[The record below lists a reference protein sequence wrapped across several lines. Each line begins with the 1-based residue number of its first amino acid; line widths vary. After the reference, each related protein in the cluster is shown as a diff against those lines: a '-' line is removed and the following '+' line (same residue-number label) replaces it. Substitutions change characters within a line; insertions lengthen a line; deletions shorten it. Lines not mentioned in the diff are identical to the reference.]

1 MKDLNMCINFG
12 FVGLQNGTMPDAAR
26 EKVIALMKEY
36 AACGSRYNKKAYGF
50 SGNPVQCNIYSSD
63 IFCNQ
68 ELFDIAEKS
77 GCKANIITSSYGTEA
92 DRFSPDTV
100 IALDIKAKSLSY
112 PNTAAEYMVN
122 KSDAVFL
129 MWDGKQNLQDGILW
143 TVLQF
148 CKHKKIPYYLVN
160 TARPEDVS
168 FSSDAYYVP
177 YTTEHVEQY
186 VAGLYDYQ
194 EAPEENKPIFLSG
207 LWKAL
212 HDRFIRKYKLKAKNI
227 PYVEDKILSPD
238 YFPQDDKRKKNH
250 TMLTEYFA
258 YYDQKAVDASTM
270 YRASVY
276 FRSILP
282 FLTTIF
288 IAVGFYAETVLT
300 FIAGKWLPVFKPNFL
315 AILAGVGFLIHAL
328 LNWYAG
334 QMAKNSSVER
344 LRKEYIEARFI
355 AEYLRVVIHSEVYG
369 IQVDSINMNDAL
381 VEKRILAKLH
391 HIIRQQEPVSYVQ
404 TKAVMDEAVANFEAL
419 IADQKV
425 YHENCINRYSLITR
439 HLKKTASVVAAAGIT
454 IVIARGFL
462 QFVIPFASVGLNLS
476 GQINGVRIDSFIKSF
491 ANMLALVVPAWASYF
506 SAKLSMNNYEWLRND
521 SIQVKAGLAHIAKR
535 LEDVKKRN
543 NNSYQVISDIANDIM
558 ALTRED
564 YTGWYLRTGA
574 QGFTRL

>member
-1 MKDLNMCINFG
+1 MNMCVNFG
-12 FVGLQNGTMPDAAR
+12 FVGVQSGILPDAAR

-36 AACGSRYNKKAYGF
+36 IACTSRYNKKIYGF
-50 SGNPVQCNIYSSD
+50 SENPIQCNIYSSD
-63 IFCNQ
+63 TFYDH
-68 ELFDIAEKS
+68 ELCDIAEKS
-77 GCKANIITSSYGTEA
+77 GCRTVIITASDGTDA
-92 DRFSPDTV
+92 SRFAADTV
-100 IALDIKAKSLSY
+100 IALDIKKKSLSY

-143 TVLQF
+143 MVLQF

-160 TARPEDVS
+160 TEQPEDVS

-177 YTTEHVEQY
+177 YTAEHVERY
-186 VAGLYDYQ
+186 VAGLYDYK
-194 EAPEENKPIFLSG
+194 EEPVENKPIFLSG
-207 LWKAL
+207 LWKVL
-212 HDRFIRKYKLKAKNI
+212 HDRFTRKYKLKAKNI

-238 YFPQDDKRKKNH
+238 YFSQDDKRKKNH
-250 TMLTEYFA
+250 VMLTEYFA

-300 FIAGKWLPVFKPNFL
+300 FFAGEWKSVFDLNFWT
-315 AILAGVGFLIHAL
+315 ILAGIGFLIHAL

-334 QMAKNSSVER
+334 HVAKSSSVEQF
-344 LRKEYIEARFI
+344 RKEYIEARFI

-369 IQVDSINMNDAL
+369 IQVDSINMSDTL

-404 TKAVMDEAVANFEAL
+404 TKAVMDEAIANFEAL

-439 HLKKTASVVAAAGIT
+439 HLKKTASAVAAAGIV

-462 QFVIPFASVGLNLS
+462 QFVIPFAAAGLNLS
-476 GQINGVRIDSFIKSF
+476 APVHGVKLDSFIKSF

-521 SIQVKAGLAHIAKR
+521 SIQVKAGLERIAQR

-543 NNSYQVISDIANDIM
+543 TNSYQVISDITNDIM

>member
-1 MKDLNMCINFG
+1 MKEQNMYINFG
-12 FVGLQNGTMPDAAR
+12 FVGIQNGTMTEAAR

-50 SGNPVQCNIYSSD
+50 SENPVQCNIYSSD
-63 IFCNQ
+63 VFCGH
-68 ELFDIAEKS
+68 ELFTIAEKS
-77 GCKANIITSSYGTEA
+77 GCKTVIITSSYGA
-92 DRFSPDTV
+92 GAGRSAADTV
-100 IALDIKAKSLSY
+100 LALDIKTGSLSY
-112 PNTAAEYMVN
+112 PNTVAEYMVN

-143 TVLQF
+143 VVLQF
-148 CKHKKIPYYLVN
+148 CKHKNIPYYLVN
-160 TARPEDVS
+160 TAQPEDVS

-177 YTTEHVEQY
+177 YTAEHMEQY
-186 VAGLYDYQ
+186 VASLYDYK
-194 EAPEENKPIFLSG
+194 EETVENKPIFLSG

-212 HDRFIRKYKLKAKNI
+212 YNRFTRKYKLKAKNI
-227 PYVEDKILSPD
+227 PYVKDRILSAG

-250 TMLTEYFA
+250 VMLTEYFA

-288 IAVGFYAETVLT
+288 IAVGFYAETVIT
-300 FIAGKWLPVFKPNFL
+300 FFTGEWKSIFGLNFWT
-315 AILAGVGFLIHAL
+315 ILAGIGFLIHAL

-334 QMAKNSSVER
+334 QMAKSSSVER

-355 AEYLRVVIHSEVYG
+355 AEYLRVVIHSEAYG
-369 IQVDSINMNDAL
+369 IGVDSIDMNDAL

-391 HIIRQQEPVSYVQ
+391 RIIRQQEPVSYVQ
-404 TKAVMDEAVANFEAL
+404 TKAVMDEAIANFEAL
-419 IADQKV
+419 IADQTA
-425 YHENCINRYSLITR
+425 YHENCVNRYSLIAQ
-439 HLKKTASVVAAAGIT
+439 HLKKAASVVAAAGVT

-462 QFVIPFASVGLNLS
+462 QFVIPFAAAGLNLS
-476 GQINGVRIDSFIKSF
+476 TPVHGIKIDSFIKSF

-506 SAKLSMNNYEWLRND
+506 SAKLSMNNYEWLQND
-521 SIQVKAGLAHIAKR
+521 SIQAKTGLTRIGRK
-535 LEDVKKRN
+535 LEDVKKRD

-558 ALTRED
+558 TLTRED